1 MKLIDSHV
9 HIGLNRFNLSN
20 FKFEYDLENS
30 YNDFINVMN
39 KFGIQKSVIF
49 PIPYSNFCVSKS
61 NNYILEAHNK
71 YPDRFIPFCRI
82 DNNLLY
88 NLSNGFTGVKLH
100 LPYENFKIKDLK
112 SQLRLIEDMNIP
124 LIVHFS
130 FKNKLKEIKEILK
143 LSPNIKLIIAHMG
156 RGNIYTNEDISH
168 NIEALKYNDNVYF
181 ETSTIGDAN
190 IIKYSFETLGMNRII
205 YGSDYPFGK
214 CTIDS
219 YNYIQEIDFIK
230 NINLD
235 NKSLEYIFYKNIEN
249 ILYNPKDILIRRVNI
264 GDYNTLNNFLFSNI
278 LSKEDIKFLA
288 IDKKKLVIR
297 SNIRKSI
304 HCYVAVL
311 NNNIVGFMR
320 ESGRENNYSILE
332 ELVVHPDYRK
342 MKIANKMLLYYH
354 RIFSKTLAKTNSKN
368 LKIIKLLE
376 KFNYYPDNIN
386 AKRIINWKR
395 NV

>member
-9 HIGLNRFNLSN
+9 HMGLN
-20 FKFEYDLENS
+20 KFSINNSKYKYNLEND
-30 YNDFINVMN
+30 YNDFIKVMD
-39 KFGIQKSVIF
+39 KFRIYKSVIF
-49 PIPYSNFCVSKS
+49 PIPYSNFCISKS
-61 NNYILEAHNK
+61 NNYILEAYNK
-71 YPDRFIPFCRI
+71 YPNRFIPFCRI

-88 NLSNGFTGVKLH
+88 NLSNGFVGVKLH
-100 LPYENFKIKDLK
+100 LPCENFKIKDLK
-112 SQLRLIEDMNIP
+112 SQFRLIEDMNMP

-156 RGNIYTNEDISH
+156 RGNIYTNEDISN
-168 NIEALKYNDNVYF
+168 NIKSLKYNDNVYF
-181 ETSTIGDAN
+181 ETSTIGDPS
-190 IIKYSFETLGMNRII
+190 IIKYSFEILGMNRII

-214 CTIDS
+214 CTKKA
-219 YNYIQEIDFIK
+219 YNYTQEIDFIK
-230 NINLD
+230 SINLD
-235 NKSLEYIFYKNIEN
+235 NNNLEYIFYKNIKN
-249 ILYNPKDILIRRVNI
+249 ILYNPHDLIIRRVNI
-264 GDYNTLNNFLFSNI
+264 ADYNTLNNFLFNNI

-288 IDKKKLVIR
+288 IDKKKVIIR
-297 SNIRKSI
+297 SNIKKSI

-311 NNNIVGFMR
+311 NNDIVGFMR

-342 MKIANKMLLYYH
+342 MNIANKMLIYYH
-354 RIFSKTLAKTNSKN
+354 RIFNKTLAKTNSKN
-368 LKIIKLLE
+368 FKIIRLLE

-386 AKRIINWKR
+386 AKRIINWRR